1 MNKKKVI
8 IIILILILLIIGVTF
23 AVIKLNKKEEK
34 PIRQEEPST
43 PVAPTEET
51 DLGIGYAEDLEVS
64 LSNDVNLNII
74 KLANKDATASYL
86 VSPYSIETAFSML
99 REGANNN
106 TLAEINSA
114 VPERTI
120 NTFSSKER
128 ISVSNALFI
137 KDEYKKSVEKTFTE
151 ALKSK
156 YKVELL
162 YDKFETP
169 EVLNK
174 WVKEKTFG
182 MIEKLK
188 DDMPKDFVLGL
199 ANAVAID
206 VNWNN
211 QFKCEKTSSE
221 EFTLANNKTKN
232 VEMMHSTLES
242 GQYIKT
248 DDEEGIVLKYEKYD
262 KDGNA
267 LYGDEDGTQLEF
279 IAIKPTKTNLK
290 RYINDL
296 TSEKLTK
303 LLDNPTEIKTNQEV
317 NLALPRFKYDYDYK
331 NIAKDMQTLGIKD
344 VFDKE
349 KSDLTKIM
357 PRKIEQLYVSE
368 VIHKT
373 HIDLNEKGTKAA
385 AVTYIGVNKATDMR
399 DEKEQIDIKFNKPFL
414 YIIRDTKTKELLF
427 FGTVYNPNEW
437 KGSTCKGEK

>member
-8 IIILILILLIIGVTF
+8 IIFLILILLIIGITF

-34 PIRQEEPST
+34 PIKPEEPST
-43 PVAPTEET
+43 PATPTEET
-51 DLGIGYAEDLEVS
+51 DLGIGYDEDLEVS
-64 LSNDVNLNII
+64 LTNDVNLNIV

-86 VSPYSIETAFSML
+86 VSPYSIETGFSML

-106 TLAEINSA
+106 TLTELNSA
-114 VPERTI
+114 IPKRTI
-120 NTFSSKER
+120 NTFNADKR

-137 KDEYKKSVEKTFTE
+137 KEEYQKSVEQTFTD

-162 YDKFETP
+162 YDKFDTP
-169 EVLNK
+169 EVLNN

-188 DDMPKDFVLGL
+188 EDMPKDFVLGL

-206 VNWNN
+206 VNWNT
-211 QFKCEKTSSE
+211 QFKCERTTSE

-242 GQYIKT
+242 GEYIKT
-248 DDEEGIVLKYEKYD
+248 DNEEGIILKYEKYD
-262 KDGNA
+262 KNGNV

-303 LLDNPTEIKTNQEV
+303 IVDNPTKITEKQEV
-317 NLALPRFKYDYDYK
+317 NLSLPRFKYNYNYE

-344 VFDKE
+344 VFDKN

-357 PRKIEQLYVSE
+357 SRSIEQLYVSE

-373 HIDLNEKGTKAA
+373 HIELNEKGTKAA
-385 AVTYIGVNKATDMR
+385 AVTYIGVNKATAIR
-399 DEKEQIDIKFNKPFL
+399 DEREQIDIKFNKPFL
-414 YIIRDTKTKELLF
+414 YMIRDTKTKELLF

-437 KGSTCKGEK
+437 KGSTCKYED